1 MALLSGFVMACSA
14 NDAYVCNTSCKNA
27 AGEIKETSKTHSII
41 GTSQE
46 DAEKECNKIYANECT
61 TEPYT
66 IYDSC
71 ACELPH

>member
-1 MALLSGFVMACSA
+1 MALLLGLVMACSS
-14 NDAYVCNTSCKNA
+14 NDAYVCNTSCKNST
-27 AGEIKETSKTHSII
+27 GEIKKTSRTHSII

-46 DAEKECNKIYANECT
+46 DAEKECAMVYANECT